1 MLSGNVSEQVIDTN
15 KDPKTVFNVLVARLA
30 PTTAGVLTHTKS
42 LNTVS
47 LSIDTCTMEEE
58 CERTHPCH
66 QFHLVASSDFQ
77 WLPGP
82 CTLQGNVW
90 PLYCPR

>member
-15 KDPKTVFNVLVARLA
+15 KDRLHSFVARLA

-82 CTLQGNVW
+82 RTLQGNVW
-90 PLYCPR
+90 QLYCPR